1 MTLEQKKTLE
11 ALQTAMQME
20 VDGKK
25 YYTAMGESGRNEMGV
40 KLFKQL
46 AIEEDY
52 HLKKF
57 EAIYKAIQTKEDWPD
72 VKLVGDQGEH
82 VKNIFARAITE
93 IKNSVKATSSE
104 LKAVQKAMEME
115 NKTRDF
121 YKERAAL
128 GTFNAEKKYYEILAG
143 EESSHH
149 AVLLD
154 YYEYIKDPV
163 GWFTIKERHSL
174 DGG

>member
-1 MTLEQKKTLE
+1 MTSEQKKTLE
-11 ALQTAMQME
+11 ALQTAIQME
-20 VDGKK
+20 IDGKK
-25 YYTAMGESGRNEMGV
+25 YYTAMGESVRNEMGV

-46 AIEEDY
+46 AVEEDY

-57 EAIYKAIQTKEDWPD
+57 EAIYKAIQMKEDWPE
-72 VKLVGDQGEH
+72 VKLVGDKGKH
-82 VKNIFARAITE
+82 IKNIFSQASAE
-93 IKNSVKATSSE
+93 IKNLVKATSSE

-121 YKERAAL
+121 YKERATH
-128 GTFNAEKKYYEILAG
+128 GKFSVENKYYEILAG
-143 EESSHH
+143 EESGHH

>member
-1 MTLEQKKTLE
+1 MTIEQTKTLE
-11 ALQTAMQME
+11 GLQTAIQME
-20 VDGKK
+20 IDGKK
-25 YYTAMGESGRNEMGV
+25 YYTLMGDSGGNEMGI

-57 EAIYKAIQTKEDWPD
+57 EAIYKAIQAKQDWPD
-72 VKLVGDQGEH
+72 IKLTVDHG
-82 VKNIFARAITE
+82 KSINNIFSRESAD
-93 IKNSVKATSSE
+93 IKNSSKATSSE

-121 YKERAAL
+121 YKERAAK
-128 GTFNAEKKYYEILAG
+128 GKYEAEKNYYEILAG
-143 EESSHH
+143 EESGHH
-149 AVLLD
+149 AVLYD

-163 GWFTIKERHSL
+163 GWYTMKERHSL